1 MRGTHQRAWLVGR
14 PTRRVVGSFAITKG
28 PRPKRAAMIG
38 AARRPPVI
46 AANAREH
53 RGIEERRDQATLAER
68 TGASGSGDSG
78 DPISASRLLAERLIA
93 GLADRPFRPTTDQLA
108 RAWGG
113 DLARGETRASRVRI
127 AAGRYAALLA
137 DHVIE
142 DMSVEGAPA
151 AYARIWLCAR
161 SAFITSGTAESSGA
175 PDDPAVSAWEDEGGA
190 VA

>member
-14 PTRRVVGSFAITKG
+14 PTRRVVGSFAITRG
-28 PRPKRAAMIG
+28 LRPDRAAMIG
-38 AARRPPVI
+38 AARRPSVI
-46 AANAREH
+46 AASAHEDRA
-53 RGIEERRDQATLAER
+53 IEERRDRATLAER
-68 TGASGSGDSG
+68 AEAPGSGDAG
-78 DPISASRLLAERLIA
+78 DPISTSRPLAERLIA

-113 DLARGETRASRVRI
+113 DLVRGETRASRVRI

-151 AYARIWLCAR
+151 ASARIWLCAR

-190 VA
+190 VG